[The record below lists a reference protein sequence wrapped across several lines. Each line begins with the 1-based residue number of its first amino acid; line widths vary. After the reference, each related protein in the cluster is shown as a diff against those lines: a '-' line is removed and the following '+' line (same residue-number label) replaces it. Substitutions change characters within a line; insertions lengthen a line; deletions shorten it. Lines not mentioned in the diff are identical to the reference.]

1 MVADFNLCQS
11 GGPCLPPPG
20 WKNWWGVM
28 RIQGLVPGSP
38 LLPHPPPPRHPLA
51 LLGWVYLISFL
62 SVNWVSL
69 SLLRGEIRWASITK

>member
-1 MVADFNLCQS
+1 M
-11 GGPCLPPPG
+11 PI
-20 WKNWWGVM
+20 WWALFATSWLEE
-28 RIQGLVPGSP
+28 LVGSDEDTGAGT
-38 LLPHPPPPRHPLA
+38 RQPLA

>member
-1 MVADFNLCQS
+1 M
-11 GGPCLPPPG
+11 PI
-20 WKNWWGVM
+20 WWALFATSWLEE
-28 RIQGLVPGSP
+28 LVGSDEDTGAGTRQP
-38 LLPHPPPPRHPLA
+38 TPPPPPRHPLA